1 MHGGDMKIVGKI
13 LWWDKRDQNGIIVDA
28 QGNEYY
34 FDISVVEGRKASGL
48 RPGCVVQFQVNPAIT
63 QAAKAVRLPPS
74 KTKTRLE
81 KEFNRN
87 LQLAF
92 QF

>member
-1 MHGGDMKIVGKI
+1 MKIVGKV
-13 LWWDKRDQNGIIVDA
+13 LWWDRKDLNGIIVDA

-34 FDISVVEGRKASGL
+34 FDISVIGSTSPSTLKPGL
-48 RPGCVVQFQVNPAIT
+48 VVQFHLNSEVIDVSCAMGVKIPPA
-63 QAAKAVRLPPS
+63 
-74 KTKTRLE
+74 KTKKRLE
-81 KEFNRN
+81 KEFKEK